1 MTDRP
6 SGTNR
11 PGETTRASQTD
22 VEKEREYNAPVL
34 GKSEEPSAGISDGV
48 GLCLSGGGFRAMLF
62 HVGSLWRLCETGW
75 LERVARLSSVS
86 GGAIAA
92 AVLGLAWDKLR
103 HDGDTAAF
111 REHVETPLR
120 RLASKYIG
128 WPAIGLGLLL
138 PGGPARWL
146 ARAYRRNL
154 FGGATLEDLPDSPG
168 FFFNATNLETGS
180 LFRFSRVSAA
190 DHRLGLIPTPAFS
203 LADVVAASS
212 AYPPLIAPFTLRAGS
227 GDFTDPPKSPDLLPE
242 AFYRDIDLV
251 DGGVYDNLGL
261 ETVWKNYGTVL
272 VSDGGQRLG
281 DQSDPPR
288 FLPLQLLRVLGTIDH
303 QVRMLRRRH
312 LFASYYAPPGPDHRE
327 GAYWGI
333 RSNIENY
340 HVLDALP
347 CPEGRTLKLAG
358 LRTAMD
364 RLSAVTQERLINWGY
379 AICDAALRKHVDPG
393 IPAPVGFPYPDSAV

>member
-1 MTDRP
+1 MTDLP
-6 SGTNR
+6 SAADPAPGT
-11 PGETTRASQTD
+11 PRAPQVN

-34 GKSEEPSAGISDGV
+34 GTSEEPSAGISDGI

-75 LERVARLSSVS
+75 LERVARISSVS

-92 AVLGLAWDKLR
+92 AVLGIAWDRLR
-103 HDGDTAAF
+103 HDGNMEAY

-120 RLASKYIG
+120 RLASNHVG
-128 WPAIGLGLLL
+128 WPVIGLGLLL

-146 ARAYRRNL
+146 ARAYRRSL
-154 FGGATLEDLPDSPG
+154 FDGATLQDLPEQPG
-168 FFFNATNLETGS
+168 FFFNATNSETGS
-180 LFRFSRVSAA
+180 LFRFSRFYAA
-190 DHRLGLIPTPAFS
+190 DHRLGLIPKPVFL

-212 AYPPLIAPFTLRAGS
+212 AFPPLLAPFTLRTQP
-227 GDFTDPPKSPDLLPE
+227 GDFTDPPKAPDLLPE

-261 ETVWKNYGTVL
+261 ETVWKNYRTVL

-281 DQSDPPR
+281 DQSDPPH
-288 FLPLQLLRVLGTIDH
+288 FLPLQLLRVLGTVDH

-312 LFASYYAPPGPDHRE
+312 LFASYYAPLGPEHRD

-340 HVLDALP
+340 HVADALP
-347 CPEGRTLKLAG
+347 CPEDSTLKLAG

-364 RLSAVTQERLINWGY
+364 RLSATTQERLINWGY
-379 AICDAALRKHVDPG
+379 AICDAALRRHVDAT
-393 IPAPVGFPYPDSAV
+393 IPAPVGFPYPNSGV